1 MIKQQILR
9 FKIPVNNPILMNVIN
24 TGNDLLHKFDSL
36 RLIKP
41 FSFDNVIKQL
51 TTLCIFHDEMNVC
64 FGFDDFVELDDIW
77 MTQYFKDT
85 DFPGDSFNIRLF
97 DNFLFL

>member
-1 MIKQQILR
+1 
-9 FKIPVNNPILMNVIN
+9 MNVIN
-24 TGNDLLHKFDSL
+24 TGNDLLHEFDSL

-41 FSFDNVIKQL
+41 FPFDNVIKQL
-51 TTLCIFHDEMNVC
+51 STLCVFHDEMNVSFC
-64 FGFDDFVELDDIW
+64 FDNFVELNDIW

-85 DFPGDSFNIRLF
+85 DFPGDSLNVRLF